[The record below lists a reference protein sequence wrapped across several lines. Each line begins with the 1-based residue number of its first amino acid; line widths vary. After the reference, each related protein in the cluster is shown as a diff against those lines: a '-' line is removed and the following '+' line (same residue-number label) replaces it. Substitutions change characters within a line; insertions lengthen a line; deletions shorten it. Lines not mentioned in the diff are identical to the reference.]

1 MHRKNN
7 SVAIIR
13 PLLPARGLRSLDQQT
28 FGRSL
33 NLSQS
38 IYSTVLPVVG
48 AHYQLEI
55 QLIICVFFLLLFVE
69 TPSRAI
75 LSLIMANYFAGV
87 NQGIY

>member
-55 QLIICVFFLLLFVE
+55 QLIICVFFITVCGNTF
-69 TPSRAI
+69 TSNFI
-75 LSLIMANYFAGV
+75 TDND
-87 NQGIY
+87 